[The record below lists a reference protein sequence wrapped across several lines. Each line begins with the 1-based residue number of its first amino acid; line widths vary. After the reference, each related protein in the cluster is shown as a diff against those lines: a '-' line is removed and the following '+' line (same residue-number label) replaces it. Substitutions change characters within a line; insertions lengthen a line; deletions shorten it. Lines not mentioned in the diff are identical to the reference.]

1 MSTTDVT
8 INHSGSP
15 MNQITTPIP
24 SGPRS
29 NSFAHYGSGS
39 DDATDSYDETQPTP
53 DSELT
58 LGLRKVAVNVV
69 EARLPWIG
77 IMGRG
82 DHPDGRRA
90 CGSRSASSM
99 AGGLNQHE
107 RCGTLPAQTS

>member
-99 AGGLNQHE
+99 AGD
-107 RCGTLPAQTS
+107 